1 MSKAV
6 SLSRMTWLIVSIVAL
21 LQTVI
26 GLVAT
31 SDPWRFNIQLPG
43 IAPALLLLGVLG
55 PVAPMFGLGGG
66 AFLVVATVLTN
77 VLVYSSLI
85 TLALLLRAMFAKRSD
100 ARR

>member
-6 SLSRMTWLIVSIVAL
+6 SLSRMTRLIVSIVAL

-55 PVAPMFGLGGG
+55 PVAPMFGLGG